1 MKPSTSLVIK
11 QFHLTTKEDLEE
23 LLKQGGNKFTQFLL
37 AQAITMEKNP
47 KEMQFRDI
55 LVIKGKDPIAFNEWW
70 KAIEAEIQA
79 LNDCDVWESM
89 DLPPDQRSIKCQW
102 VYNVKTDGRKQGHLV
117 AKGFSQIPG
126 IDFEETFSPV
136 ARFET
141 VRLLLALSPLEDW
154 EIQAIDVKTA
164 FLYGEL
170 DEELYMEQPEGFII
184 KGQETKVY
192 RLKEALYGLKQASL
206 ALNKQADKSLKTIG
220 FERCLSD
227 TGVYIQIKNDN
238 ILVIVLYVDDVLF
251 LGNNKTLL
259 MEKKDAFMK
268 KWECRDLG
276 HISEYLKMQIVRDR
290 KMKKLVVDQISYARK
305 VIERFGQQNAKPTN
319 TPLPVGYIP
328 KANEGVVE
336 PKQRTYYQSIIGSLL
351 YLALGTRPD
360 IAHAVILMSQFMVNP
375 SEDHIQKSLH
385 IVRYINMHINA
396 KIIYDGQNQE
406 GFIAYADADWASDPI
421 NRKSVTGNIIK
432 LAGGAVSWVS
442 RKQKTVALSST
453 EAEYMCLS
461 DTTRQIV
468 WIESLFKELNF
479 DIKEIALCGDNQGAI
494 FLASNP
500 AQEHRSKHIDI

>member
-1 MKPSTSLVIK
+1 MSNPIMYTDTLALFGLHVMLCNE
-11 QFHLTTKEDLEE
+11 Q
-23 LLKQGGNKFTQFLL
+23 LKC
-37 AQAITMEKNP
+37 P
-47 KEMQFRDI
+47 KHWDNYLSHCI
-55 LVIKGKDPIAFNEWW
+55 LV
-70 KAIEAEIQA
+70 
-79 LNDCDVWESM
+79 V
-89 DLPPDQRSIKCQW
+89 
-102 VYNVKTDGRKQGHLV
+102 
-117 AKGFSQIPG
+117 
-126 IDFEETFSPV
+126 
-136 ARFET
+136 
-141 VRLLLALSPLEDW
+141 
-154 EIQAIDVKTA
+154 
-164 FLYGEL
+164 
-170 DEELYMEQPEGFII
+170 
-184 KGQETKVY
+184 
-192 RLKEALYGLKQASL
+192 
-206 ALNKQADKSLKTIG
+206 
-220 FERCLSD
+220 
-227 TGVYIQIKNDN
+227 
-238 ILVIVLYVDDVLF
+238 VLYVDDVLF

-259 MEKKDAFMK
+259 MEKKNAFMK

-290 KMKKLVVDQISYARK
+290 KKKKLIVDQISYAKK
-305 VIERFGQQNAKPTN
+305 VVERFGQQNAKPTN

-479 DIKEIALCGDNQGAI
+479 NIKEIALCGDNQGAI

-500 AQEHRSKHIDI
+500 AQEHRSKHIDIQYHYIRECVEEKKVILHYVPTTEQIAGIMTKCLSHEKFNKFRNQLGITIS